1 MKVILHC
8 MTIVTLCF
16 VSVPS
21 VASQT
26 LELRTGETRS
36 LEIPASSRIVIST
49 KGIISLTHE
58 RNDRWLISGMKSGL
72 VKISAQLKN
81 GPPKIIFVNVV
92 PQKLRATSSRE
103 KLKQKALSNQDGCSD
118 ETDDTLYVVRVS
130 VELIDNAK
138 KEDLGFYHD
147 ARLSISG
154 TTANLSLGLDAE
166 PYKSSHH
173 RQIIANPLVLSR
185 ACHEIILRTGGEDE
199 ITTASAD
206 GRASVSWK
214 AHGLDL
220 KMKIM
225 PLSQNTLKV
234 PFYVALRTPSKGQGS
249 YGLTD
254 VQSTINTSL
263 ASETLAA
270 AINLSSS
277 ISFEKSP
284 WWVSELPILGPLF
297 HSRDNTKAESTLL
310 VWFKINQRSVT
321 NDTP

>member
-1 MKVILHC
+1 MNALLHY
-8 MTIVTLCF
+8 MMIATLFF
-16 VSVPS
+16 VSSSSDANP
-21 VASQT
+21 A

-36 LEIPASSRIVIST
+36 LEIPTSSRILISK
-49 KGIISLTHE
+49 KGVISLTHE
-58 RNDRWLISGMKSGL
+58 RDDRWLISGMRSGL

-81 GPPKIIFVNVV
+81 GERKIIFVNVV
-92 PQKLRATSSRE
+92 PQRLRATSSRE
-103 KLKQKALSNQDGCSD
+103 KLKQKELSEQDICSD
-118 ETDDTLYVVRVS
+118 KADDTLYIVRVS

-138 KEDLGFYHD
+138 KEDLGFHHD
-147 ARLSISG
+147 ARLSISSAN
-154 TTANLSLGLDAE
+154 ANLSIGLDAE

-173 RQIIANPLVLSR
+173 RQIIANPSVLSR
-185 ACHEIILRTGGEDE
+185 ACNEIILRTGGEDE
-199 ITTASAD
+199 ITTTSGD

-254 VQSTINTSL
+254 VQSIISTSL

-270 AINLSSS
+270 TINLSSS
-277 ISFEKSP
+277 ISFEKSQS
-284 WWVSELPILGPLF
+284 WASEFPILGPLF